1 MCPHGAS
8 VMGKGTGPHG
18 GQVKGEGTR
27 DVHGRDGGKPAW
39 PLRKGS
45 SSELEDRANEQAWP
59 GKGSF
64 HVLLWTWSFGAIGGL
79 SAGE

>member
-1 MCPHGAS
+1 MTCMAG
-8 VMGKGTGPHG
+8 V
-18 GQVKGEGTR
+18 E
-27 DVHGRDGGKPAW
+27 
-39 PLRKGS
+39 GS
-45 SSELEDRANEQAWP
+45 SSELEDRANEQVSP